1 MSSKYRQNID
11 KTSILSYAMRMTF
24 DDVYEPKYNLGWV
37 VRQTGLTADTI
48 RVWEKRYGV
57 PNPQRTSGNQR
68 LYSDYDIRQL
78 NWLHDHT
85 QEGVQISKAVQLW
98 QEQEDAQQENGLA
111 TMTAPPVNVDEMQR
125 LQQQWVQACLS
136 MDDQESIRVLDEA
149 FSIFSHPMAARYVV
163 FDGVK
168 TIESLWMKGKR
179 SSHYLH
185 YARQA
190 ASRKI
195 FSLMGA
201 YPAMAQHKG
210 TLVLA
215 TVMEEEDPLRPV
227 YLSYLARMAGWKT
240 VNAGPQMIMDPLYQ
254 TMLQTHAT
262 ALIMIANHLHTASN
276 AYGLLQSMQEKRI
289 PVFFSGTFF
298 EQHGEIVERFPGVFL
313 QEPWEDHIL
322 QIEDYFSQARNQKGE
337 PVDTTCKEILQ
348 EYQGL
353 RMQIEQVSQQAIP
366 PHILQDQHFAMA
378 NYFMQ
383 RGITSAM
390 TLGNLN
396 YLQEDLVWI
405 HRLLSNMGFGNQV
418 MPAYVKT
425 YQQAAAQIGGEKLAP
440 LSDALNQAISI
451 MK

>member
-1 MSSKYRQNID
+1 
-11 KTSILSYAMRMTF
+11 
-24 DDVYEPKYNLGWV
+24 
-37 VRQTGLTADTI
+37 
-48 RVWEKRYGV
+48 
-57 PNPQRTSGNQR
+57 
-68 LYSDYDIRQL
+68 
-78 NWLHDHT
+78 
-85 QEGVQISKAVQLW
+85 
-98 QEQEDAQQENGLA
+98 
-111 TMTAPPVNVDEMQR
+111 MQR
-125 LQQQWVQACLS
+125 LQQQWVQACLT

-149 FSIFSHPMAARYVV
+149 FSIFSHPLAARYVV

-168 TIESLWMKGKR
+168 AIEALWMKGEH

-201 YPAMAQHKG
+201 YPAVSQHRG

-215 TVMEEEDPLRPV
+215 TVMEEEDSLRPV

-262 ALIMIANHLHTASN
+262 ALIMITNHLHTAST

-298 EQHGEIVERFPGVFL
+298 EQHQEMVERFPGKFL
-313 QEPWEDHIL
+313 REPWEDHIL
-322 QIEDYFSQARNQKGE
+322 KIEEYLSQAHNQTGK
-337 PVDTTCKEILQ
+337 PVDTDCKNILQ
-348 EYQGL
+348 VYQEL
-353 RMQIEQVSQQAIP
+353 RIQIEQICQQAMP
-366 PHILQDQHFAMA
+366 SQVLQDQHFAMA

-405 HRLLSNMGFGNQV
+405 HRLLSNMGFGNMV
-418 MPAYVKT
+418 MPAYAKT
-425 YQQAAAQIGGEKLAP
+425 YQQAVEQIGGEKLAP
-440 LSDALNQAISI
+440 LSGALNQAISI
-451 MK
+451 MQ